1 LLIEREELCSLIPH
15 SGGMCLLDGVQ
26 EWDEQHI
33 VCISRSHLDPAN
45 PLRCGQGLS
54 SLQGVEYGAQAMA
67 VHGGLLAREQGQKI
81 PPGYLA
87 ALRQV
92 ELEVDWLHDIED
104 SLIIEASRLLGQG
117 GQFIYQIRVFAQERL
132 LLQGRATVMT
142 QIKEGRA
149 E

>member
-1 LLIEREELCSLIPH
+1 
-15 SGGMCLLDGVQ
+15 MCLLDGVQ
-26 EWDEQHI
+26 QWDEQHI
-33 VCISRSHLDPAN
+33 VCSSHSHLDQGN
-45 PLRCGQGLS
+45 PLRCALGLS

-92 ELEVDWLHDIED
+92 ELNVDWLHDIN
-104 SLIIEASRLLGQG
+104 SPLMIEATRLLGQG
-117 GQFIYQIRVFAQERL
+117 GQFIYQIRVLAQERL

-142 QIKEGRA
+142 QTKEGKA